1 MSASVVGL
9 LYLFRGWNSGKRS
22 PVISVV
28 DQIAGYRSRLEI
40 LSAIATQST
49 AGMPVESIIDQTLQ
63 LMHQHFPDIRSSYG
77 SLNESGFFLFVASVN
92 PPGMPDLE
100 HPDVDLQHIA
110 PDYLTRLRKNNLL
123 IIPDIA
129 KEALPEVLMERLRY
143 TNTNALLVVPVQHSD
158 QLLGLL
164 TLQVSK
170 PHEWTE
176 IEITIAREVAEH
188 LAIAI
193 HDANELQERQHTD
206 VALQRSEEL
215 YRLIAENSTDMISKR
230 TSDGHITYVSPACR
244 SLLGYEP
251 EELVGQ
257 NAYQFYHPD
266 DLQMVL
272 TALEPVFHSA
282 TVTTATYR
290 IRRKDG
296 RYIWFETRSQGID
309 NAENGKLQEIICSSR
324 DVTERHEAQARLQE
338 SEIRFQQMN
347 ATIDDLFWF
356 SEQRLTKLI
365 YVSPALKKIWGLE
378 VEAVLRD
385 PQIWWATVHPDDLP
399 VIRGIMRNA
408 ATEGEQR
415 LFAEA
420 LSRSAQT
427 LNSTLNLQEVLARV
441 IDSVVTV
448 LPPCDLA
455 HVYLL
460 EGGVAYLS
468 RSHAYTEIGKAWENT
483 NPKLD
488 IPSLPNL
495 LKTITDLQPS
505 VISDTRDYPQ
515 WIVLPGAEGVRSVVA
530 AAIIL
535 DDIAIGLMILNSVV
549 PGTYLPFHGERLQA
563 FANQASIA
571 IRNARLYEE
580 VQHYVDQ
587 LELRVGERTAELLE
601 TNERLQVILETTAE
615 GICYTRDAKIQYANR
630 AF

>member
-1 MSASVVGL
+1 MRACV
-9 LYLFRGWNSGKRS
+9 R
-22 PVISVV
+22 
-28 DQIAGYRSRLEI
+28 
-40 LSAIATQST
+40 
-49 AGMPVESIIDQTLQ
+49 TLQ
-63 LMHQHFPDIRSSYG
+63 T
-77 SLNESGFFLFVASVN
+77 E
-92 PPGMPDLE
+92 
-100 HPDVDLQHIA
+100 
-110 PDYLTRLRKNNLL
+110 K
-123 IIPDIA
+123 
-129 KEALPEVLMERLRY
+129 K
-143 TNTNALLVVPVQHSD
+143 HS
-158 QLLGLL
+158 Q
-164 TLQVSK
+164 
-170 PHEWTE
+170 
-176 IEITIAREVAEH
+176 
-188 LAIAI
+188 
-193 HDANELQERQHTD
+193 
-206 VALQRSEEL
+206 
-215 YRLIAENSTDMISKR
+215 
-230 TSDGHITYVSPACR
+230 
-244 SLLGYEP
+244 
-251 EELVGQ
+251 
-257 NAYQFYHPD
+257 
-266 DLQMVL
+266 
-272 TALEPVFHSA
+272 
-282 TVTTATYR
+282 
-290 IRRKDG
+290 
-296 RYIWFETRSQGID
+296 
-309 NAENGKLQEIICSSR
+309 
-324 DVTERHEAQARLQE
+324 
-338 SEIRFQQMN
+338 
-347 ATIDDLFWF
+347 
-356 SEQRLTKLI
+356 
-365 YVSPALKKIWGLE
+365 
-378 VEAVLRD
+378 
-385 PQIWWATVHPDDLP
+385 
-399 VIRGIMRNA
+399 

-448 LPPCDLA
+448 LPSCDLA

-630 AF
+630 AFYELLGYSATLAMTPADSWNCGELTFRGKMIRSLKPRSSTRRATTAPGAEKCNCTAEMAPSSARALRFHG

>member
-1 MSASVVGL
+1 M
-9 LYLFRGWNSGKRS
+9 
-22 PVISVV
+22 ISVV

-408 ATEGEQR
+408 NNKEFT
-415 LFAEA
+415 AEYRIFRTDGA
-420 LSRSAQT
+420 MRWIAMHGYPIADET
-427 LNSTLNLQEVLARV
+427 GKIFRYA
-441 IDSVVTV
+441 
-448 LPPCDLA
+448 
-455 HVYLL
+455 
-460 EGGVAYLS
+460 GVCQ
-468 RSHAYTEIGKAWENT
+468 
-483 NPKLD
+483 D
-488 IPSLPNL
+488 
-495 LKTITDLQPS
+495 ITD
-505 VISDTRDYPQ
+505 RKE
-515 WIVLPGAEGVRSVVA
+515 A
-530 AAIIL
+530 
-535 DDIAIGLMILNSVV
+535 
-549 PGTYLPFHGERLQA
+549 
-563 FANQASIA
+563 
-571 IRNARLYEE
+571 
-580 VQHYVDQ
+580 
-587 LELRVGERTAELLE
+587 
-601 TNERLQVILETTAE
+601 
-615 GICYTRDAKIQYANR
+615 
-630 AF
+630 